1 MATSTLTTKGQ
12 VTIPKEIR
20 DRMSLHPGDVLDFRF
35 DEMGKVVMEPLADP
49 PLGRLSGLL
58 GHLAFEDPVSIEN
71 MREGLRDRARKKAE
85 SS

>member
-20 DRMSLHPGDVLDFRF
+20 DRMSVHPGDVLDFRF
-35 DEMGKVVMEPLADP
+35 DETGKVVMEPVAEE

-58 GHLAFEDPVSIEN
+58 SHLAPEKPVSVEA
-71 MREGLRDRARKKAE
+71 MRKGLRDRARKKAE
-85 SS
+85 SR